1 MSLERNRDFEK
12 YVPAPD
18 DDLVICRC
26 EEVTKGEIRQAVR
39 DGLFNVPEVRRLLRC
54 GMGLCQGRTC
64 AKLVK
69 VIIARELNLP
79 AFELSE
85 ATARAPMRPVEM
97 KVFANE
103 KGL

>member
-1 MSLERNRDFEK
+1 MTFDRNRDFGA

-18 DDLVICRC
+18 DDLIICRC

-39 DGLFNVPEVRRLLRC
+39 DGMFNVHEARRLLRC

-69 VIIARELNLP
+69 VIIAQELNLP
-79 AFELSE
+79 PASFFD
-85 ATARAPMRPVEM
+85 ATDRAPMRPIEM
-97 KVFANE
+97 KILANE